1 MPPPGFGPGGP
12 GVPPAGGG
20 GGRKTGLIIGIVVL
34 VLVLAGLGGFLLLRG
49 SDKKPVAVDTTTTTT
64 AGTTTSESTTTT
76 EEEGPTTTRRRPTT
90 SSSSSSTTTS
100 SRRSTT
106 TRGGGE
112 VSIEEFDAASAIL
125 APTIPTDER
134 RAIGRKVCSDINSE
148 GSVLAYLLGID
159 AGQFG
164 DARLTT
170 ENFSQLVG
178 LSIATF
184 CPQYM
189 NELEDI
195 ANG

>member
-20 GGRKTGLIIGIVVL
+20 GGGKTGLIIGIVVL

-90 SSSSSSTTTS
+90 SSSTTTS

-106 TRGGGE
+106 TTGGGGE
-112 VSIEEFDAASAIL
+112 VSIEQFDAASATV

-148 GSVLAYLLGID
+148 GGVLAYLLGVE
-159 AGQFG
+159 AGQYG
-164 DARLTT
+164 DARLTK

-178 LSIATF
+178 MSIATF

-189 NELEDI
+189 KELEEI